1 MTGLGSAAGNGVLD
15 VSARDDLG
23 PVVRVSLRDL
33 TDEWTVYFAGPD
45 IDQRV
50 DDDFLVPLA
59 LLPCMARGLDLALP
73 FVRSARLLSGL
84 PRLQQTFAS
93 WFPGFRP
100 ATVTIATGPPTAPT
114 RVRPLRTVALFS
126 GGVDSF
132 YTVLTE
138 SSRIDALLFVSG
150 FDLALG
156 RPEEPDRDYV
166 VDTLRAAAGRLGLPL
181 LHIRTNVRAFSD
193 RWLLW
198 GDHYVGS
205 GLATVALML
214 SGVFDELLI
223 PATHSNRDHFPYG
236 THPQTDPLWST
247 ERMRLRVHGLQTSRP
262 AKVAEISRS
271 TVALDTLRVC
281 WENWGGAYNCGT
293 CEKCQRTM
301 LELYLASALDRCA
314 TLPHTVDLDAV
325 AAMPVPDAS
334 RRSFVIALLRAAER
348 SNRPMAPAIRTAL
361 TVALGRP

>member
-1 MTGLGSAAGNGVLD
+1 VTTAAG
-15 VSARDDLG
+15 S
-23 PVVRVSLRDL
+23 
-33 TDEWTVYFAGPD
+33 
-45 IDQRV
+45 
-50 DDDFLVPLA
+50 
-59 LLPCMARGLDLALP
+59 
-73 FVRSARLLSGL
+73 
-84 PRLQQTFAS
+84 
-93 WFPGFRP
+93 
-100 ATVTIATGPPTAPT
+100 PTAPT
-114 RVRPLRTVALFS
+114 RVRRSLRTVALFS

-138 SSRIDALLFVSG
+138 RGRIDALLFVSG

-156 RPEEPDRDYV
+156 RPEEPDRDHV

-181 LHIRTNVRAFSD
+181 LHISTNLRAFSD

-205 GLATVALML
+205 GLATVALLL

-223 PATHSNRDHFPYG
+223 PATHSNRDDFPYG
-236 THPQTDPLWST
+236 THPQTDPLWGT
-247 ERMRLRVHGLQTSRP
+247 EQIRLRVHGLCTSRP
-262 AKVAEISRS
+262 AKVVEISRS
-271 TVALDTLRVC
+271 PVALDTLRVC

-314 TLPHTVDLDAV
+314 TLPDTLDLDAV

-334 RRSFVIALLRAAER
+334 RRSFVTALLRAAER
-348 SNRPMAPAIRTAL
+348 SNRPLAPAIRTAL
-361 TVALGRP
+361 TEALGRP